1 MATGNGTGEAW
12 EALPFDALDVHR
24 LYAILALREAVF
36 VVEQNCPYLDCDGL
50 DPVAWHLLCRRGDTL
65 LAYQRCLPPGTP
77 YRESSIGRIIVPE
90 AGRGRGLGREL
101 VRRGIAFNRER
112 WPGHAIRI
120 GAQARLTA
128 FYESLGFLVDG
139 DVYDED
145 GIDHIHMVLP
155 ARER

>member
-1 MATGNGTGEAW
+1 MATGNGSRDCW
-12 EALPFDALDVHR
+12 EALPFDALSVQR
-24 LYAILALREAVF
+24 LYDIMVLRQAVF
-36 VVEQNCPYLDCDGL
+36 VVEQNCAYLDCDGL
-50 DPVAWHLLCRRGDTL
+50 DGVAWHLFCRRDDTL

-77 YRESSIGRIIVPE
+77 YRESSIGRIVVPE
-90 AGRGRGLGREL
+90 AGRSLGLGRDL

-128 FYESLGFLVDG
+128 FYESLGFAVDG
-139 DVYDED
+139 ALYDED

-155 ARER
+155 A

>member
-1 MATGNGTGEAW
+1 MATGDETGDRW
-12 EALPFDALDVHR
+12 EALPFDALGVHR
-24 LYAILALREAVF
+24 LYDILALRQAVF
-36 VVEQNCPYLDCDGL
+36 VVEQDCPYLDCDGL
-50 DPVAWHLLCRRGDTL
+50 DAAAWHLFCHRRATL

-90 AGRGRGLGREL
+90 AGRGLGLGREL

-128 FYESLGFLVDG
+128 FYESLGFTVDG
-139 DVYDED
+139 DSYDED
-145 GIDHIHMVLP
+145 GIEHIHMTLP
-155 ARER
+155 AGA

>member
-1 MATGNGTGEAW
+1 MAKDGEW
-12 EALPFDALDVHR
+12 QALRFEELGIHG
-24 LYAILALREAVF
+24 LYAILALRQAVF
-36 VVEQNCPYLDCDGL
+36 VVEQDCPYQDCDGL
-50 DPVAWHLLCRRGDTL
+50 DAGAWHLLCRRGDEL

-90 AGRGRGLGREL
+90 AGRGLGLGREL

-128 FYESLGFLVDG
+128 FYESLGFTVAG

-145 GIDHIHMVLP
+145 GIDHIHMTLP
-155 ARER
+155 AADG

>member
-1 MATGNGTGEAW
+1 MTTGNESRDCW
-12 EALPFDALDVHR
+12 EALPFSELGVER
-24 LYAILALREAVF
+24 LYDIMALRQAVF
-36 VVEQNCPYLDCDGL
+36 VVEQDCAYLDCDGL
-50 DPVAWHLLCRRGDTL
+50 DTVAWHLFCRRGETL

-90 AGRGRGLGREL
+90 AGRGLGLGRDL

-128 FYESLGFLVDG
+128 FYESLGFVIDG
-139 DVYDED
+139 DLYDED
-145 GIDHIHMVLP
+145 GIDHIHMVLR
-155 ARER
+155 A

>member
-1 MATGNGTGEAW
+1 MATDNESRTRW
-12 EALPFDALDVHR
+12 EALPFGELGVQR
-24 LYAILALREAVF
+24 LYDIMALRQAVF
-36 VVEQNCPYLDCDGL
+36 VVEQNCAYLDCDGL
-50 DPVAWHLLCRRGDTL
+50 DQAAWHLLCRRGDTL

-77 YRESSIGRIIVPE
+77 YRGESSIGRIMVPE
-90 AGRGRGLGREL
+90 AGRGLGLGRDL

-155 ARER
+155 A